1 MCGYFACTYICAT
14 RVLGARGPNRVLDP
28 LDLESQMFV
37 AAEKQTL
44 ASARATVVLTI
55 VPSL

>member
-1 MCGYFACTYICAT
+1 MYICAT
-14 RVLGARGPNRVLDP
+14 RVLGARGQNRVLDP

-37 AAEKQTL
+37 AAKKQTL
-44 ASARATVVLTI
+44 APATGVLPI